1 MIYPTRKK
9 KTNAFIR
16 VLEKRLLRKKE
27 KSQKDQLR
35 DYDNPGKKTIV
46 RTVGMERET
55 KRKSRKKH
63 LKIRKGAD
71 LKVSMRSHFY

>member
-1 MIYPTRKK
+1 MICPTRKK

-55 KRKSRKKH
+55 NLRENQGKN
-63 LKIRKGAD
+63 I
-71 LKVSMRSHFY
+71 